1 MGEEQINFLLVLEEF
16 VALGVDGFL
25 LSSVDEGL
33 VLGEGEELEVDAF
46 EFEGLGFEGECLLF
60 ELFEGLSGCLELL
73 VGDGLLAG

>member
-1 MGEEQINFLLVLEEF
+1 MLVLEEF
-16 VALGVDGFL
+16 VALGVDGLL
-25 LSSVDEGL
+25 LSPVDEGL

-46 EFEGLGFEGECLLF
+46 EFEGLGFEGECLLL